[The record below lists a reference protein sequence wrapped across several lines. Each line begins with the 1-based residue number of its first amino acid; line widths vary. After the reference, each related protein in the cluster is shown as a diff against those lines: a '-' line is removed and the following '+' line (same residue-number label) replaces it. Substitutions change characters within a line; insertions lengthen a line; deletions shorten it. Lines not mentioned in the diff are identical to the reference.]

1 MSRLWIFYV
10 GSKLQYLYL
19 TTSSFRFHIV
29 EYTITFYCMSHSIQ
43 EAIRSLFNAINMIG
57 KLLET
62 TYTEYVIPNLCKCV
76 LISYVQ

>member
-1 MSRLWIFYV
+1 MLEAS
-10 GSKLQYLYL
+10 YLYL

-43 EAIRSLFNAINMIG
+43 EAIRSLFNAINMID

-62 TYTEYVIPNLCKCV
+62 TYTVYVIPNLCKCV